1 MAGDWEVGVSGL
13 LLHRM
18 LMLFE
23 DQESSGDVLE
33 ALQAASEGCRA
44 GLAVALAAK
53 KTSELSGEAC
63 DFAQVEWRGGQ
74 QLMGTFKGQQR
85 LPLVLFKS
93 NATRLQ
99 WTSAREFLD
108 VFDSPS
114 HHQVN
119 GQRRIVFG
127 RAQLH
132 WRKANLQHTIAGR
145 SARASRQMKHTL
157 TRHRLALHVRPQV
170 SIAVLESAVLLG
182 SDQKLG
188 MQRIF
193 LRQQK
198 QLVNIGLA
206 IPHTDY
212 RGGRSQ
218 LALQSRRTRKTLEP
232 FMALLLFDRSLVA
245 GDSLAELFGITCQ
258 DLDIDQAHRRSLGG
272 IGHGVV
278 HENALRAVDMLIN
291 RPQPFHVRV
300 SVIVKAGG
308 VLHHQHHGS
317 FLARNSLHGRV
328 IVRGKDGIDL
338 HTLMLK
344 EPIRRF
350 GPSTALTSLRNIGT
364 GLRIEITRHSK
375 KPLAMASITQ
385 PDTAKLL
392 FRPVPCWLGWF
403 GARCGQQTRWT
414 RLFAQTLL
422 PVRDQ
427 RVEINILDR
436 LFLSVLAV
444 LTTATAALSHV
455 DPVGRPVTRRFK
467 TRRLNIG
474 LQKQGLITIRLRP
487 ILWQTFLHPCQH
499 LGSQILHPYPA
510 RNDKPRVGHHLGQ
523 MILMRSM
530 TPANPALARLQMQ
543 SRCTEGQR
551 SQPSLVTADQVTQL
565 RATQRSVS
573 QIVMGGYQLLP
584 LQVQTAILRAHQHQL
599 KPAQLLDR
607 ALKLRRHMQSSPSK
621 ARWAKAHSAA
631 RRWQLDQSALGQTA
645 QRYPAVHR
653 LGPAILSAPAQP
665 LADLPRQFRS
675 RPLRSCAH
683 RRVDTPQ
690 HLVRK
695 ILSAHHQAGFH
706 LRTDC
711 HKLSL
716 VSSGGSYG
724 T

>member
-74 QLMGTFKGQQR
+74 KLMGTFKGQQR

-108 VFDSPS
+108 VFDSPG

-119 GQRRIVFG
+119 RQAIFPNCAIAELTVLDPTDTFERAMILLNAPALVVPVDFFNGLIEASHLEGGQQHPLNGFFGRRRIDFGDIDGPKTQHGQRRIVFG

-232 FMALLLFDRSLVA
+232 FEQKESHKWLKSL
-245 GDSLAELFGITCQ
+245 
-258 DLDIDQAHRRSLGG
+258 
-272 IGHGVV
+272 
-278 HENALRAVDMLIN
+278 
-291 RPQPFHVRV
+291 
-300 SVIVKAGG
+300 AGG
-308 VLHHQHHGS
+308 VLHRQHHGS

-328 IVRGKDGIDL
+328 IVRGKNGIDL

-344 EPIRRF
+344 EPICRF

-467 TRRLNIG
+467 TLRLNIG

-523 MILMRSM
+523 MILTRRM
-530 TPANPALARLQMQ
+530 TPANPALTRLQMQ
-543 SRCTEGQR
+543 SRRTEGQR
-551 SQPSLVTADQVTQL
+551 SQPSLVTAD
-565 RATQRSVS
+565 
-573 QIVMGGYQLLP
+573 
-584 LQVQTAILRAHQHQL
+584 
-599 KPAQLLDR
+599 
-607 ALKLRRHMQSSPSK
+607 
-621 ARWAKAHSAA
+621 
-631 RRWQLDQSALGQTA
+631 
-645 QRYPAVHR
+645 AV
-653 LGPAILSAPAQP
+653 
-665 LADLPRQFRS
+665 
-675 RPLRSCAH
+675 
-683 RRVDTPQ
+683 
-690 HLVRK
+690 K
-695 ILSAHHQAGFH
+695 
-706 LRTDC
+706 
-711 HKLSL
+711 
-716 VSSGGSYG
+716 
-724 T
+724 

>member
-108 VFDSPS
+108 VFDSPG

-119 GQRRIVFG
+119 RQAIFPNCAIAELTVLDPTDTFE
-127 RAQLH
+127 RAMILL
-132 WRKANLQHTIAGR
+132 N
-145 SARASRQMKHTL
+145 ARASRQMKHTL

-188 MQRIF
+188 MQPIF

-218 LALQSRRTRKTLEP
+218 LALQTRRTRKTLEP

-245 GDSLAELFGITCQ
+245 GDSLAELFGITCP

-308 VLHHQHHGS
+308 VLHRQHHGS

-344 EPIRRF
+344 EPICRF

-436 LFLSVLAV
+436 LFPSVLAV

-467 TRRLNIG
+467 TLRLNIG

-584 LQVQTAILRAHQHQL
+584 LQVQTAILRTHQHQF

-621 ARWAKAHSAA
+621 ARWAKAHGAA

-675 RPLRSCAH
+675 R
-683 RRVDTPQ
+683 
-690 HLVRK
+690 
-695 ILSAHHQAGFH
+695 
-706 LRTDC
+706 
-711 HKLSL
+711 
-716 VSSGGSYG
+716 
-724 T
+724 